1 MNNNMNE
8 EIKKKLIIDICN
20 FDHIS
25 IPDIIWRPIEYYY
38 YKSFFDK
45 LLDDFF
51 NLNNKTV
58 SNLTENETFV
68 LRKKYGLLD
77 DGKALTTKEIASE
90 LNVTFSCISQTLL
103 KGYCKLKKSI
113 MKAKQIVVAKDYLE
127 KNQISALLD
136 TDISLLISDNVYTK
150 LSKRCGRSYFK
161 FRYLVKLSSYELL
174 SMSNFGLASVEKLR
188 DLLRQYNLSFAND
201 IAIPENHRINQYDV
215 KKILIDKFEVD
226 KEYYKFINLIVDELY
241 DLRNG
246 NVLSLNKFNTFLI
259 RKICGILDN
268 GIRPSLAQI
277 KEDLGQRYKM
287 EYTYKDLDKFIV
299 SAFSYLQ
306 QEFDKNVYNEI
317 MKLSKDEILPI
328 KLRYFKFN
336 KIFSESLIN
345 RLKCEKVYTF
355 GDFLDFKKNSNENKE
370 IFQYWRSDEL
380 EQYRSD
386 ELDQFLVFMVEER
399 ELTKEQLEEK
409 RRKEREEQEKKEQ
422 ERLEKEA
429 LIEKRKN
436 ELSKARNVLIG
447 QREKIRIEMLRK
459 MDYYDN
465 QLNSVN
471 EKIKKLENK

>member
-1 MNNNMNE
+1 MNE
-8 EIKKKLIIDICN
+8 EIKKKLIIDICYSN
-20 FDHIS
+20 HNSSCYIS
-25 IPDIIWRPIEYYY
+25 SEPSEYSH

-45 LLDDFF
+45 ILDDLF
-51 NLNNKTV
+51 NLDNKTV
-58 SNLTENETFV
+58 GNLTENETFF

-77 DGKALTTKEIASE
+77 DGKTLSAKEIASE
-90 LNVTFSCISQTLL
+90 LNVSYSYVSQALL
-103 KGYCKLKKSI
+103 KGYRKLKTSI
-113 MKAKQIVVAKDYLE
+113 WKERQLSTFKDYLE

-136 TDISLLISDNVYTK
+136 ADISELISDNIYKK
-150 LSKRCGRSYFK
+150 LSEKTGHWYFCS
-161 FRYLVKLSSYELL
+161 FRDLVNISSYELL
-174 SMSNFGLASVEKLR
+174 SIPNFGLAGVEKLR

-201 IAIPENHRINQYDV
+201 IAIPENHRITKYDIR
-215 KKILIDKFEVD
+215 KILIYKFEVD
-226 KEYYKFINLIVDELY
+226 EKFYNCINPLVDELY
-241 DLRNG
+241 DLREEK
-246 NVLSLNKFNTFLI
+246 VLPLGTIGTFLI

-268 GIRPSLAQI
+268 GIRPSLTQV
-277 KEDLGQRYKM
+277 KEDLEHRYKV
-287 EYTYKDLDKFIV
+287 EYTHKNFNELIASSFSWLHKKFEEY
-299 SAFSYLQ
+299 A
-306 QEFDKNVYNEI
+306 YNEI

-336 KIFSESLIN
+336 RIFNEKLLR
-345 RLKCEKVYTF
+345 RLKSEYVYTF
-355 GDFLDFKKNSNENKE
+355 GDLLDLKKDSYRYEN
-370 IFQYWRSDEL
+370 ILHYYS
-380 EQYRSD
+380 SD